1 METNDVR
8 YGKSQWEEYK
18 LTENMTEEQN
28 RGDGSYGFL
37 SIELTKCYLTE
48 RQLHIILASLCIRK
62 LTIQLKVAFIKTS
75 F

>member
-1 METNDVR
+1 
-8 YGKSQWEEYK
+8 
-18 LTENMTEEQN
+18 MTEEQN

-37 SIELTKCYLTE
+37 SIELTNCYLTE
-48 RQLHIILASLCIRK
+48 RQLHIILVILFIRK